1 MRTKIVLNDGFGRNQ
16 KVKLMSIRNTSDWN
30 IYSLI
35 KYNLHFLDT
44 DPSKIGNGQP
54 EELKTKWGEAE
65 QFGGKMH
72 TANITV
78 KAFYN

>member
-1 MRTKIVLNDGFGRNQ
+1 MKTKIVPVDGFGKNQ
-16 KVKLMSIRNTSDWN
+16 KVKFISIRYNWDLNQTF
-30 IYSLI
+30 YS
-35 KYNLHFLDT
+35 DT
-44 DPSKIGNGQP
+44 DPSKIGHGQP
-54 EELKTKWGEAE
+54 KELRTEWGEAE

>member
-1 MRTKIVLNDGFGRNQ
+1 MLYYI
-16 KVKLMSIRNTSDWN
+16 
-30 IYSLI
+30 SLI
-35 KYNLHFLDT
+35 IKDISIKEKYIFYLDT
-44 DPSKIGNGQP
+44 NPSKIGHGQP
-54 EELKTKWGEAE
+54 KELRTEWGEAE

>member
-1 MRTKIVLNDGFGRNQ
+1 M
-16 KVKLMSIRNTSDWN
+16 KLTF
-30 IYSLI
+30 YS
-35 KYNLHFLDT
+35 DT
-44 DPSKIGNGQP
+44 DPSKIGHGQP
-54 EELKTKWGEAE
+54 KELRTEWGEAE